1 MIRTVK
7 ALMLLLLSSLFMI
20 SCEKEKSEEN
30 GLLPGG
36 GGSSSGTSV
45 FTYIGAP
52 GSCTAPVVSGTYTVG
67 TALSS
72 SNTIEID
79 VNVTTA
85 GTYNITTSSANG
97 ISFSGS
103 GVFATT
109 GAQTITL
116 QGTGT
121 PATATTSAF
130 VPGGNGCTFLIT
142 ATQVVVGPV
151 AAGTLNCAGATLA
164 GVYTQG
170 IDLVGSNTITI
181 SVNVTTAG
189 SYSITSSIA
198 NGCSFSG
205 SGTLALGNQNI
216 VLTGSGTPINS
227 GPVSFNVSLGSSNC
241 SIPVTFLPGVPPPT
255 DYLKCKIDGVTKTF
269 YVNLD
274 ADDTPILLPFGVAVS
289 GEAATGS
296 PEYLD
301 LTVNSISQI
310 AAGVYLNP
318 FGLSFS
324 TSQYFDTNGDGWQ
337 PAGNSSPAFSV
348 VVTSITATRIMGT
361 FSGQYKSQN
370 GTGTLSK
377 QFTNG
382 EFSVALP

>member
-1 MIRTVK
+1 
-7 ALMLLLLSSLFMI
+7 
-20 SCEKEKSEEN
+20 
-30 GLLPGG
+30 
-36 GGSSSGTSV
+36 
-45 FTYIGAP
+45 
-52 GSCTAPVVSGTYTVG
+52 VVSGTYTVG

-85 GTYNITTSSANG
+85 GTYNISTSTANG

-103 GVFATT
+103 GIFLTT

-116 QGTGT
+116 QGIGT
-121 PATATTSAF
+121 PAAATTSAF

-142 ATQVVVGPV
+142 VTQVVVGPV
-151 AAGTLNCAGATLA
+151 AAGALNCAGATLA

-181 SVNVTTAG
+181 PVNVTTAG

-255 DYLKCKIDGVTKTF
+255 DYLKCKIDGVSKTF

-274 ADDTPILLPFGVAVS
+274 ADDTPILLPYGVAVS

-296 PEYLD
+296 AEYLD

-310 AAGVYLNP
+310 AAGVYLHP
-318 FGLSFS
+318 FGISFS
-324 TSQYFDTNGDGWQ
+324 TSLYFDTNGDGWQ
-337 PAGNSSPAFSV
+337 PADNSSPAFSV